1 MHVIYG
7 GTFDPVHHGHLRL
20 ALEVSERL
28 GNVPVS
34 LVPCHIPPHRGQTGA
49 TAAQRLRLL
58 ELAIEGEP
66 RLSIDDRE
74 LRREGASYTADTL
87 RQLRGELGADIPLVM
102 VVGTDAFAGFDKWK
116 EWQKISG
123 LAHIIVVRR
132 PGAELDPVGE
142 PARLLAERGVGNDT
156 GSEAGNIEALSREVS
171 GRILELDPPW
181 LDISATGIRERI
193 GSGRSPRYLMP
204 DRVWVEIQRMGL
216 YGACPVKN
224 F

>member
-58 ELAIEGEP
+58 ELAIAGEP
-66 RLSIDDRE
+66 RLCIDDRE

-87 RQLRGELGADIPLVM
+87 RQLRSELGADVPLVM
-102 VVGTDAFAGFDKWK
+102 IVGTDAFAGFDRWK
-116 EWQKISG
+116 EWRQISG

-132 PGAELDPVGE
+132 PGSELDPAGE
-142 PARLLAERGVGNDT
+142 PARLLAERGVY
-156 GSEAGNIEALSREVS
+156 SEADGVKALGGKVS

-204 DRVWVEIQRMGL
+204 DVVWAEIQRMGL